1 MTTPRTNENRNGL
14 RFRNAALCAAFG
26 ALSAMSFIVSG
37 ENYQGISD
45 PPASSASYL
54 WCALALCFALLYHTV
69 YGRRKLR
76 PAPANGVFALI
87 FGVVNAFGVWLYSY
101 DSWAALKNPLTLG
114 LVCLQAVGQSLPML
128 AGFTWLHDWMQKTF
142 AALPAVEEAPAK
154 ARWYCRHPVLGSMAA
169 LLVCWS
175 PFLIAFFP
183 GSVCWDLGEMAAQYF
198 GLRQINTW
206 HPVFLTGL
214 YGALLS
220 FGRLFSSDNLGTALY
235 MLLQTLALSYAFAR
249 TMELLRRWGLPRWF
263 RLAALGF
270 FGLTP
275 LFGGYAQSICK
286 DTFYTAF
293 LLLFALNMRGLAAA
307 ATVQK
312 VLCFIL
318 VGAAIIGA
326 VAALIGGDA
335 KNWQPIYDVSD
346 PTIYGAASEG
356 LKEVSHHSMFGGI
369 MAILASAP
377 FFLAGFETIPQGVED
392 AGGDITNVGK
402 TVVLSVCLA
411 CVFYAILLFCFG
423 YGWPWQ
429 EFAHMANPSAS
440 TMFLNLYPGAVGEVL
455 YWLITLGAIAGLF
468 TTWNGFF
475 MASASLLMG
484 MGRGCLV
491 PKVFAKQNKN
501 GIPVPGLI
509 VCLVL
514 SLIGPFLGAGLIQ
527 DITSFSAAAF
537 VLSWTIT
544 SYSLIRL
551 RKKEPNLERPYKIPG
566 GIAMGAFSAIVT
578 TVVFVLLFIP
588 NNPVYMGKTA
598 SIMFVGWMVIG
609 IILFLAS
616 GVQRRRISPEERAA
630 AMFSHAKDA

>member
-1 MTTPRTNENRNGL
+1 MSNNPEKKGVSAIDFFCIGFGAIVGVGWAVAINGWMTSCGGPIPAAIGYIVALVMMIPIALCYCELVPMLPVAGGGMAFSYRAFNENVSFISGW
-14 RFRNAALCAAFG
+14 AAFG
-26 ALSAMSFIVSG
+26 AFVSIIPWEAIQITDVLGYLIPDIKSG
-37 ENYQGISD
+37 EPLYQIAGTD
-45 PPASSASYL
+45 VYL
-54 WCALALCFALLYHTV
+54 VT
-69 YGRRKLR
+69 
-76 PAPANGVFALI
+76 I
-87 FGVVNAFGVWLYSY
+87 
-101 DSWAALKNPLTLG
+101 
-114 LVCLQAVGQSLPML
+114 
-128 AGFTWLHDWMQKTF
+128 
-142 AALPAVEEAPAK
+142 
-154 ARWYCRHPVLGSMAA
+154 
-169 LLVCWS
+169 
-175 PFLIAFFP
+175 II
-183 GSVCWDLGEMAAQYF
+183 GSVA
-198 GLRQINTW
+198 
-206 HPVFLTGL
+206 
-214 YGALLS
+214 S
-220 FGRLFSSDNLGTALY
+220 
-235 MLLQTLALSYAFAR
+235 
-249 TMELLRRWGLPRWF
+249 
-263 RLAALGF
+263 
-270 FGLTP
+270 
-275 LFGGYAQSICK
+275 
-286 DTFYTAF
+286 

-335 KNWQPIYDVSD
+335 ENWQPIYDVSD
-346 PTIYGAASEG
+346 
-356 LKEVSHHSMFGGI
+356 HSMFGGI